1 MKLTVI
7 GCHGPYALQ
16 RGEAT
21 SCYYVETG
29 EKNFALDF
37 GSGAIANMG
46 LDRIKKL
53 DYIFLSHLHFDH
65 TSDMLTLRYLLNDLG
80 KKITVITEK
89 CDSEW
94 YKLLTENTFIEV
106 INVED
111 KQTICLGG
119 VTLSFFR
126 TKHPVDN
133 LGVRLSSQGKT
144 LVYTGDTSYYEGIE
158 KDVTGA
164 DLVLIDACQDD
175 GFNGPHL
182 KASEAIMLKE
192 KVGGKFVLTHKNN
205 YDVKVDIDGILVA
218 CELAK
223 YEV

>member
-7 GCHGPYALQ
+7 GCHGPYTLKE
-16 RGEAT
+16 GEAT
-21 SCYYVETG
+21 SCYYVQTKD
-29 EKNFALDF
+29 KNFALDF
-37 GSGAIANMG
+37 GSGAIANLG

-106 INVED
+106 INVQD
-111 KQTICLGG
+111 KQTISLGD

-126 TKHPVDN
+126 TKHPMDN

-144 LVYTGDTSYYEGIE
+144 LVYTGDTSYYDGIE
-158 KDVTGA
+158 NDLVGA
-164 DLVLIDACQDD
+164 DLVLIDACQNDT
-175 GFNGPHL
+175 FKGPHL
-182 KASEAIMLKE
+182 RAVDAILLKE
-192 KVGGKFVLTHKNN
+192 KVGGKFVLTHKNK
-205 YDVKVDIDGILVA
+205 YDVKVDIEGIFVA
-218 CELAK
+218 DEFAE